1 MEVLAQDPA
10 SPPAHRLTLPF
21 EVPAKYQPLRMLG
34 AGGMGTV
41 LLARDRHLGRLVALK
56 FLSESCPAFLE
67 RFRRE
72 ARLMARLSHAAVVR
86 VHEFDLIDG
95 RAYLAMDYLDGG
107 NLAHARL
114 EPRAL
119 ALLLRRIVDALGH
132 AHALGVIHRDIK
144 PENVLLDRRGRGY
157 LGDFGLALGSEEGRG
172 RSAGEA
178 VHARTI
184 LGTPLTMSPEQALG
198 AEVGPP
204 SDVFSLGVTLY
215 RQLTGEWPFRGRTV
229 ADVLHAIQHE
239 APRPPRSL
247 EPQVPR
253 ELERIVLRSLEKDQ
267 ERRFRSMAELGAA
280 LDRFLDRRTFFARVR
295 ARIVGL
301 TQRELTQR
309 GLTQRGGHASPRIHP
324 EDFS

>member
-1 MEVLAQDPA
+1 MEALVRDPV
-10 SPPAHRLTLPF
+10 SPSTRRLNLPF
-21 EVPAKYQPLRMLG
+21 EIPAKYQPLRVLG

-41 LLARDRHLGRLVALK
+41 LLARDKNLGRLVALK

-72 ARLMARLSHAAVVR
+72 ARLMARLSHPAIVR
-86 VHEFDLIDG
+86 VHEFDFIDG

-107 NLAHARL
+107 NLARARL
-114 EPRAL
+114 EPRPL
-119 ALLLRRIVDALGH
+119 ALLLRGIVDALEH

-157 LGDFGLALGSEEGRG
+157 LGDFGLALDPEEGRG
-172 RSAGEA
+172 RSAAKA

-184 LGTPLTMSPEQALG
+184 LGTPLTMSPEQVLG
-198 AEVGPP
+198 AEVGPA
-204 SDVFSLGVTLY
+204 SDIFSLGVTLF
-215 RQLTGEWPFRGRTV
+215 RQLTGVWPFRGRTV

-253 ELERIVLRSLEKDQ
+253 ELERIVLRSLEKDR
-267 ERRFRSMAELGAA
+267 ERRFRSMTELGAA
-280 LDRFLDRRTFFARVR
+280 LDRFLDGRTLWARVR
-295 ARIVGL
+295 ARVEGIRRGI
-301 TQRELTQR
+301 RKRTQR
-309 GLTQRGGHASPRIHP
+309 GDQAPPRIHP